1 MVTSR
6 LSLLLLLGGAKDKA
20 QSSDSERTS
29 SAHGMIAIDKLRL
42 RQKNDEYTPVTTLH
56 TNAGRHTA
64 KTSQILHEPKG

>member
-1 MVTSR
+1 MGYDLFSDLNDLKFFSFPLSPVRMVTSR

-42 RQKNDEYTPVTTLH
+42 
-56 TNAGRHTA
+56 
-64 KTSQILHEPKG
+64 